1 MVSALSPMRAG
12 DLPWRQQEAHMK
24 VEKVMSRDVATC
36 SVDDTLSTPAQ
47 QMWDRTVG
55 SVVVLSGE
63 QLAGIITDRDIAMS
77 AQTQGRPLAE
87 IPVRTAMASDV
98 VTCGPDDRLGEVVK
112 RMVQRR
118 VRRCPVVNGDGNLLG
133 LLSLDDL
140 AEVAAHRHFPGVGV
154 GISPQDL
161 LGVYAA
167 TAVGSRSDEAQRS
180 ADARA
185 AAAALAGQVEARA
198 RRAWSQVR
206 RTWSELE
213 QDVPGRNRAA
223 RIGSQLVRA
232 LSTPRTIRRQ
242 KREAQASTN
251 GQEVPKT
258 QS

>member
-1 MVSALSPMRAG
+1 
-12 DLPWRQQEAHMK
+12 MK

-36 SVDDTLSTPAQ
+36 SVDDTLSAPAQ

-55 SVVVLSGE
+55 SVVVLSGQ

-77 AQTQGRPLAE
+77 AQTQGRPLGE
-87 IPVRTAMASDV
+87 IPVRTAMAAEV

-118 VRRCPVVNGDGNLLG
+118 VRRCPVVDGEGNVLG

-140 AEVAAHRHFPGVGV
+140 AEVAAHWHFPGVGL
-154 GISPQDL
+154 GINPQDL
-161 LGVYAA
+161 LAAYPA
-167 TAVGSRSDEAQRS
+167 TAVGPRSDEAQRA

-185 AAAALAGQVEARA
+185 AAVALAGQVEARA

-213 QDVPGRNRAA
+213 QDVPGRSRAA

-232 LSTPRTIRRQ
+232 L
-242 KREAQASTN
+242 REARNRSVAENIAAVRGKPHGRGDGSAGKEPN
-251 GQEVPKT
+251 GRGGETPPFA
-258 QS
+258 